1 MKRSTCVLICL
12 LCALPFILFEAFVY
26 LHFTRR
32 LINPFGKEM
41 QEKSIVLED
50 FLPFDEDSK
59 IVKMRA
65 AEEYRFSEG
74 EEMPVLDGA
83 TALYPV
89 YSAFFNEMYPAGTC
103 KFDGTDFRESSLLQK
118 RNTGGAFKAI
128 VNGTADIIF
137 CASPSQKQLDYA
149 RQNGIEL
156 VQVPIGFEAFVFL
169 VNDSNPVQSLTV
181 EEVRDIYSGK
191 IKNWSEVGG
200 DNSPVSAIT
209 RPDGSGSQTAMISF
223 MNGLPI
229 KPANSIYAGR
239 TLGYSFRYYVDGI
252 VASKNIR
259 LLELNGVYPSK
270 ENIRNHS
277 YPVVSNF
284 YAIYRKSDS
293 AREDIQKV
301 IAFILS
307 EQGQQIVEESSYIS
321 IK

>member
-89 YSAFFNEMYPAGTC
+89 YSAFFNAMYPAGTC

-128 VNGTADIIF
+128 VKGTADIIF

-156 VQVPIGFEAFVFL
+156 VLVPIGFEAFVFL

-181 EEVRDIYSGK
+181 EEIRDIYSGK

-209 RPDGSGSQTAMISF
+209 RPDGSGSQTAMLSF

-252 VASKNIR
+252 VSSKNIR

-321 IK
+321 IN

>member
-1 MKRSTCVLICL
+1 
-12 LCALPFILFEAFVY
+12 
-26 LHFTRR
+26 
-32 LINPFGKEM
+32 
-41 QEKSIVLED
+41 
-50 FLPFDEDSK
+50 
-59 IVKMRA
+59 
-65 AEEYRFSEG
+65 
-74 EEMPVLDGA
+74 
-83 TALYPV
+83 
-89 YSAFFNEMYPAGTC
+89 
-103 KFDGTDFRESSLLQK
+103 
-118 RNTGGAFKAI
+118 
-128 VNGTADIIF
+128 
-137 CASPSQKQLDYA
+137 
-149 RQNGIEL
+149 
-156 VQVPIGFEAFVFL
+156 
-169 VNDSNPVQSLTV
+169 
-181 EEVRDIYSGK
+181 
-191 IKNWSEVGG
+191 
-200 DNSPVSAIT
+200 
-209 RPDGSGSQTAMISF
+209 MISF

-301 IAFILS
+301 IAFIRT

>member
-1 MKRSTCVLICL
+1 MKRSICILICI
-12 LCALPFILFEAFVY
+12 LCAIPFIAFDAFVY
-26 LHFTRR
+26 FHFTRR
-32 LINPFGKEM
+32 LVNPFGKEM
-41 QEKSIVLED
+41 QEKSIVLQD
-50 FLPFDEDSK
+50 FLPFDDNSK

-65 AEEYRFSEG
+65 ADEYLFTAG
-74 EEMPVLDGA
+74 ERMPVLDGA

-89 YSAFFNEMYPAGTC
+89 YSAFFNAMYPDGTC
-103 KFDGTDFRESSLLQK
+103 RFDGSDFEAESLLQK

-137 CASPSQKQLDYA
+137 CASPSQKQLEYA
-149 RQNGIEL
+149 EENGVEL
-156 VQVPIGFEAFVFL
+156 VLVPIGFEAFVFL
-169 VNDSNPVQSLTV
+169 VNDTNPVRSLTV
-181 EEVRDIYSGK
+181 EQVRDIYSGK

-209 RPDGSGSQTAMISF
+209 RPEGSGSQTAMISF
-223 MNGLPI
+223 MGGQPV

-270 ENIRNHS
+270 ENIRNHT

-293 AREDIQKV
+293 ERTDIQKV
-301 IAFILS
+301 ISFILS
-307 EQGQQIVEESSYIS
+307 PQGQQIVEGSSYIS
-321 IK
+321 LN

>member
-1 MKRSTCVLICL
+1 M
-12 LCALPFILFEAFVY
+12 
-26 LHFTRR
+26 
-32 LINPFGKEM
+32 
-41 QEKSIVLED
+41 
-50 FLPFDEDSK
+50 
-59 IVKMRA
+59 
-65 AEEYRFSEG
+65 
-74 EEMPVLDGA
+74 
-83 TALYPV
+83 
-89 YSAFFNEMYPAGTC
+89 
-103 KFDGTDFRESSLLQK
+103 
-118 RNTGGAFKAI
+118 
-128 VNGTADIIF
+128 NGTADIIF

-149 RQNGIEL
+149 LQNGVEL

-169 VNDSNPVQSLTV
+169 VNDSNPVKSLTV

-223 MNGLPI
+223 MEGLPI

-301 IAFILS
+301 ISFVLS
-307 EQGQQIVEESSYIS
+307 VQGQQIVEESSYIS

>member
-89 YSAFFNEMYPAGTC
+89 YSAFFNAMYPAGTC

-137 CASPSQKQLDYA
+137 CASPSQKQLEYA

-223 MNGLPI
+223 MNGQPI

-307 EQGQQIVEESSYIS
+307 EQGQQIVEGSSYIS
-321 IK
+321 LN

>member
-1 MKRSTCVLICL
+1 MKRSTCILICI
-12 LCALPFILFEAFVY
+12 LCVIPFIAFDAFVY
-26 LHFTRR
+26 LYFTRR
-32 LINPFGKEM
+32 LVNPFGKEM

-65 AEEYRFSEG
+65 AEEYRFEEG

-89 YSAFFNEMYPAGTC
+89 YSAFFNAMYPEGSC
-103 KFDGTDFRESSLLQK
+103 KFDGTDFKDSSLLQK

-149 RQNGIEL
+149 LQNGVEL

-169 VNDSNPVQSLTV
+169 VNDSNPVQSLSV

-191 IKNWSEVGG
+191 IKTWSEVGG
-200 DNSPVSAIT
+200 DSSPVSAIT
-209 RPDGSGSQTAMISF
+209 RPEGSGSQTAMLSF
-223 MNGLPI
+223 MNGQPI

-284 YAIYRKSDS
+284 YAIYRKTDS
-293 AREDIQKV
+293 EREDIQKV
-301 IAFILS
+301 IAFVLS
-307 EQGQQIVEESSYIS
+307 AQGQQIVEESSYIS
-321 IK
+321 IN

>member
-12 LCALPFILFEAFVY
+12 LCALPFILFDSFVY

-41 QEKSIVLED
+41 QEKSIVLKD

-59 IVKMRA
+59 IVNVRA
-65 AEEYRFSEG
+65 AEEYRFASG
-74 EEMPVLDGA
+74 DVMPVLDGA

-89 YSAFFNEMYPAGTC
+89 YSAFFNAMYPQGACSFNGA
-103 KFDGTDFRESSLLQK
+103 DFEKGSFLQK
-118 RNTGGAFKAI
+118 RNTGGAFRAI

-137 CASPSQKQLDYA
+137 CASPSQEQLEYA
-149 RQNGIEL
+149 AQNGFEL
-156 VQVPIGFEAFVFL
+156 VLVPIGFEAFVFL
-169 VNDSNPVQSLTV
+169 VNDSNPVVSLTV
-181 EEVRDIYSGK
+181 EQVRDIYSGK
-191 IKNWSEVGG
+191 VKNWLEVGG
-200 DNSPVSAIT
+200 ANSPISAIT
-209 RPDGSGSQTAMISF
+209 RPRGSGSQTAMISF
-223 MNGLPI
+223 MKGQPI

-259 LLELNGVYPSK
+259 LLKLNGVYPSK
-270 ENIRNHS
+270 ENIRNHT

-284 YAIYRKSDS
+284 YAIYRKTDS
-293 AREDIQKV
+293 EREDIQKV
-301 IAFILS
+301 IAFVLS

>member
-12 LCALPFILFEAFVY
+12 LCALPFILFDAFVY

-41 QEKSIVLED
+41 QEKSIVLQD
-50 FLPFDEDSK
+50 FLPFDEGSK
-59 IVKMRA
+59 IVKVRA
-65 AEEYRFSEG
+65 AEEYRFESG
-74 EEMPVLDGA
+74 DVMPVLDGA

-89 YSAFFNEMYPAGTC
+89 YSAFFNAMYPVGSCSFNGA
-103 KFDGTDFRESSLLQK
+103 DFEEGSFLQK

-137 CASPSQKQLDYA
+137 CASPSQEQLEYA
-149 RQNGIEL
+149 AQNGLEL
-156 VQVPIGFEAFVFL
+156 VLVPIGFEAFVFL
-169 VNDSNPVQSLTV
+169 VNDSNPVVGLTV
-181 EEVRDIYSGK
+181 EQVRDIYSGK
-191 IKNWSEVGG
+191 VKNWLEVGG
-200 DNSPVSAIT
+200 DNSPISAIT
-209 RPDGSGSQTAMISF
+209 RPRGSGSQTAMISF
-223 MNGLPI
+223 MNGQSI

-270 ENIRNHS
+270 ENIRNHT
-277 YPVVSNF
+277 YPIVSNF
-284 YAIYRKSDS
+284 YAIYRKTDS
-293 AREDIQKV
+293 EREDIQKV
-301 IAFILS
+301 ISYILS
-307 EQGQQIVEESSYIS
+307 DQGQQIVEESSYIS

>member
-12 LCALPFILFEAFVY
+12 LCALPFILFDAFVY

-41 QEKSIVLED
+41 QEKSIVLQD
-50 FLPFDEDSK
+50 FLPFDEGSK
-59 IVKMRA
+59 IVKVRA
-65 AEEYRFSEG
+65 AEEYRFESG
-74 EEMPVLDGA
+74 DVMPVLDGA

-89 YSAFFNEMYPAGTC
+89 YSAFFNAMYPVGSC

-137 CASPSQKQLDYA
+137 CASPSQEQLEYA
-149 RQNGIEL
+149 AQNGVEL
-156 VQVPIGFEAFVFL
+156 VLVPIGFEAFVFL
-169 VNDSNPVQSLTV
+169 VNDSNPVVSLTV

-191 IKNWSEVGG
+191 VKNWLEVGG
-200 DNSPVSAIT
+200 DNSPISAIT
-209 RPDGSGSQTAMISF
+209 RPRGSGSQTAMISF
-223 MNGLPI
+223 MNGQPI

-270 ENIRNHS
+270 ENIRNHT

-284 YAIYRKSDS
+284 YAIYRKTDS
-293 AREDIQKV
+293 EREDIQKV
-301 IAFILS
+301 IAFVLS
-307 EQGQQIVEESSYIS
+307 EQGQQIVEQSSYIS
-321 IK
+321 IN